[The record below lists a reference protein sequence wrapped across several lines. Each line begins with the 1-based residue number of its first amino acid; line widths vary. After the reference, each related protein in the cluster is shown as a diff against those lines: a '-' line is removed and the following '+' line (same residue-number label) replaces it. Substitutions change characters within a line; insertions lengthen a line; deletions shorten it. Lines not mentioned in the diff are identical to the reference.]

1 MTTTFETRLTPDLVR
16 HYTDAGYWTDRVI
29 TDFLDEHAG
38 ATPDATAFVDSRRS
52 ITFGELKQEADRCA
66 LGLLELGVGPGDVVS
81 FQLPNWIE
89 WIVLHLAVTRIGA
102 VNNPL
107 IPIYRDR
114 EVGFMMELVGSKL
127 VVVPREF
134 RGYDYPG
141 MVERVRPQ
149 LPDLEHVLVVDRP
162 AGAASSDG
170 AASTDGTLDWDE
182 FLATPWEERRDPAEL
197 AALRPDPNHVTLV
210 IFTSGT
216 TGEPKGVLHTHNTLV
231 AANNPLPQRLGID
244 ADTVFHM
251 ASTLAHLTGFLYG
264 ARLGIQNGRPCVL
277 QDVWDATRFC
287 ELVEEHR
294 VSYTSAAT
302 PFLHDLL
309 QTAASTDRDLSS
321 LRLFCCMGAPIPRV
335 MVRRAQELLP
345 GMTVLGG
352 WGQTENALVTL
363 GIPGDPEAK
372 IVETDGYPW
381 PGMSIRVVGPD
392 GQPRAATEEGALQ
405 VEGPFVTVGYAHR
418 PQLTEQAFHDGWFD
432 TGDLATID
440 EDGYVKIV
448 GRTKDIII
456 RGGENIPVAY
466 VENILYEHPDIE
478 SLAVV
483 GIPDP
488 RLQEQAVLVCQM
500 RDGTEPLTLES
511 LRAFL
516 GEKGVAKQYWPEHV
530 RVVDALPRT
539 ASGKIQKFKV
549 RDTVKDAR

>member
-1 MTTTFETRLTPDLVR
+1 
-16 HYTDAGYWTDRVI
+16 
-29 TDFLDEHAG
+29 
-38 ATPDATAFVDSRRS
+38 
-52 ITFGELKQEADRCA
+52 
-66 LGLLELGVGPGDVVS
+66 
-81 FQLPNWIE
+81 
-89 WIVLHLAVTRIGA
+89 
-102 VNNPL
+102 
-107 IPIYRDR
+107 
-114 EVGFMMELVGSKL
+114 
-127 VVVPREF
+127 
-134 RGYDYPG
+134 
-141 MVERVRPQ
+141 
-149 LPDLEHVLVVDRP
+149 
-162 AGAASSDG
+162 
-170 AASTDGTLDWDE
+170 
-182 FLATPWEERRDPAEL
+182 
-197 AALRPDPNHVTLV
+197 
-210 IFTSGT
+210 
-216 TGEPKGVLHTHNTLV
+216 
-231 AANNPLPQRLGID
+231 
-244 ADTVFHM
+244 
-251 ASTLAHLTGFLYG
+251 
-264 ARLGIQNGRPCVL
+264 
-277 QDVWDATRFC
+277 
-287 ELVEEHR
+287 
-294 VSYTSAAT
+294 
-302 PFLHDLL
+302 
-309 QTAASTDRDLSS
+309 
-321 LRLFCCMGAPIPRV
+321 MGAPIPRV

-372 IVETDGYPW
+372 IVETDGHPW
-381 PGMSIRVVGPD
+381 PGMRIRVVGPD